1 MEDTTKTQILDYIQ
15 KLDTAS
21 ANNNRADHINIGDL
35 SKECGVS
42 RQRVWQ
48 LLERI
53 GETRHKR
60 KKKFNTCRHCGT
72 KISRY
77 ATNCKHH
84 AKPFEEKKAG
94 HPYQCRICKE
104 IKPLEEFSRN
114 KKLKSGYENR
124 CLECRATWQRE
135 YSRASKWKNA
145 KKYNETFLSSHPER
159 TRAYYQINRAIKKGV
174 ITKPKVCE
182 VTDCTVTKISAIHRD
197 YADPLNVAW
206 LCRLH
211 ARRTRIK
218 KKEFRPNLFEEDFR
232 SFVFRKVN
240 HYNSPGRW
248 LSAIKRHYGI
258 INLSAST
265 FVTAYQER
273 KNIGGLGPR
282 FTITALEYMQKRG
295 YGSDIAREG
304 VDIDTF

>member
-1 MEDTTKTQILDYIQ
+1 MEDTAKTQILDYIQ
-15 KLDTAS
+15 KLDS
-21 ANNNRADHINIGDL
+21 DLVNNNGSDHINITTL
-35 SKECGVS
+35 SEKFGVS
-42 RQRVWQ
+42 KQRVWQ

-60 KKKFNTCRHCGT
+60 KKKSNTCQNSGT

-77 ATNCKHH
+77 ATNCKRHS
-84 AKPFEEKKAG
+84 KPFEEKKTG
-94 HPYQCRICKE
+94 HSYQCRICKE
-104 IKPLEEFSRN
+104 TKPLEEFSRN

-145 KKYNETFLSSHPER
+145 KKYNETFLSNHPER

-174 ITKPKVCE
+174 IIKPEVCEATGCTVPKV
-182 VTDCTVTKISAIHRD
+182 SAIHRD

-211 ARRTRIK
+211 ARRIRIK

-232 SFVFRKVN
+232 SFVFWKVN

-248 LSAIKRHYGI
+248 LSAIKRHYGVTS
-258 INLSAST
+258 LSVST
-265 FVTAYQER
+265 FMTAYQER

-282 FTITALEYMQKRG
+282 FTTTALEYIQKRG
-295 YGSDIAREG
+295 YEL
-304 VDIDTF
+304 DTP

>member
-1 MEDTTKTQILDYIQ
+1 MEDNTKTQILDYIQ
-15 KLDTAS
+15 KLDIAS
-21 ANNNRADHINIGDL
+21 TNSDVADYINIGDL
-35 SKECGVS
+35 SKKFGVS
-42 RQRVWQ
+42 KQRVWQ

-60 KKKFNTCRHCGT
+60 KKKFNTCQHCGT

-77 ATNCKHH
+77 ATNCKRH

-94 HPYQCRICKE
+94 HSYRCRTCKE
-104 IKPLEEFSRN
+104 IKPLEAFSRN

-145 KKYNETFLSSHPER
+145 KKYNETFLSNHPER

-174 ITKPKVCE
+174 ITKPKACE

-211 ARRTRIK
+211 ARRIRIK

-232 SFVFRKVN
+232 SFVFWKVN

-258 INLSAST
+258 TNLSAPAL
-265 FVTAYQER
+265 VTAYQER
-273 KNIGGLGPR
+273 KNISGLGPQ
-282 FTITALEYMQKRG
+282 FTITALEYIQKRG
-295 YGSDIAREG
+295 YGSGI
-304 VDIDTF
+304 I

>member
-1 MEDTTKTQILDYIQ
+1 MEDTAKTQILDYIQ
-15 KLDTAS
+15 KLDS
-21 ANNNRADHINIGDL
+21 DLVNNNGSDHINITTL
-35 SKECGVS
+35 SEKFGVS
-42 RQRVWQ
+42 KQRVWQ

-60 KKKFNTCRHCGT
+60 KKKSNTCQNCGT

-77 ATNCKHH
+77 ATNWKRHS
-84 AKPFEEKKAG
+84 KPFEEKKTG
-94 HPYQCRICKE
+94 HSYQCRICKE
-104 IKPLEEFSRN
+104 TKPLEEFSRN

-145 KKYNETFLSSHPER
+145 KKYNETFLSNHPER

-174 ITKPKVCE
+174 IIKLEVCEATGCTVPKV
-182 VTDCTVTKISAIHRD
+182 SAIHRD

-211 ARRTRIK
+211 ARRIRIK

-232 SFVFRKVN
+232 SFVFWKVN

-248 LSAIKRHYGI
+248 LSAIKRHYGVTS
-258 INLSAST
+258 LSVST
-265 FVTAYQER
+265 FMTAYQER

-282 FTITALEYMQKRG
+282 FTTPALEYIQKRG
-295 YGSDIAREG
+295 YEL
-304 VDIDTF
+304 DTP